1 MRYISF
7 NFQLVYIDK
16 CQYGLAGLDILEFLY
31 VDFTYISVEGGYKAG
46 IFQFI
51 DGSVESSFGRSI
63 FRTCFLISTGR
74 KVVFLIKRTDTLILC
89 LCLAIDG
96 FSTFTPDAVVSWIDF
111 CNNISAAVIVSGI
124 DIQPVDGATDA
135 EGQFC
140 GAERLGDNGEFF
152 DCFVAV
158 SIGCGSFYNDILF
171 L

>member
-1 MRYISF
+1 
-7 NFQLVYIDK
+7 LVYIDK

-96 FSTFTPDAVVSWIDF
+96 FSTFTPDAVWVIYGGEGANSIPPF
-111 CNNISAAVIVSGI
+111 AMLYPKVRAQISTGNNRSQYVTWDGSTNINSTGNPA
-124 DIQPVDGATDA
+124 QPLNYVALKFRGA
-135 EGQFC
+135 
-140 GAERLGDNGEFF
+140 
-152 DCFVAV
+152 
-158 SIGCGSFYNDILF
+158 S
-171 L
+171 

>member
-63 FRTCFLISTGR
+63 FRKQPCAIAPQWEVMYGR
-74 KVVFLIKRTDTLILC
+74 
-89 LCLAIDG
+89 
-96 FSTFTPDAVVSWIDF
+96 
-111 CNNISAAVIVSGI
+111 
-124 DIQPVDGATDA
+124 
-135 EGQFC
+135 
-140 GAERLGDNGEFF
+140 
-152 DCFVAV
+152 
-158 SIGCGSFYNDILF
+158 DILKAG
-171 L
+171 